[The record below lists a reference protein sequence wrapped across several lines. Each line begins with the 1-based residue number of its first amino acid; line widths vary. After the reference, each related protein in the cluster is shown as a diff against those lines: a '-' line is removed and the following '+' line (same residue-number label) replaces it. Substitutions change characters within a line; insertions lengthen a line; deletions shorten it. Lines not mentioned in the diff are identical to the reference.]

1 MFPVTPEYRFATVMA
16 PFFPVCGAM
25 MLERTC
31 FMDYLEIEGK
41 AQLERFGIQTNGG
54 VILDGDGIP
63 SGIEFPCILKGQIQA
78 GHRGQ
83 HGAVKVVKTPEELLD
98 VKKKIEKISIN
109 GKHMEGV
116 ISTGFLP
123 IAEEYYLGLTLDVK
137 NRALVMLFTPFGG
150 MDIEELAANSPEK
163 LLRFDCTDGFD
174 EEAFRKAA
182 AGFGLEKGRM
192 DKLVQIAGK
201 LTDACFELDAT
212 TVEINPLAV
221 LEDGSMVAI
230 DCKLVI
236 DDNSLYRQG
245 DYRILPR
252 TYQQK
257 TPQELEAQEYDL
269 TYVELDSEGD
279 IGTMAG
285 GAGIGMATMDT
296 IRHYG
301 GRVNNF
307 LDLGGGVTAEKTY
320 HAMKILLQ
328 NEKTNYVF
336 VNVFG
341 GINNCADMAEGI
353 TRAYTELGSTK
364 PVVVKSRGFNQ
375 EQGWELYEKLGFAQT
390 KYGTTDEA
398 ARKLLKLKEG
408 K

>member
-1 MFPVTPEYRFATVMA
+1 
-16 PFFPVCGAM
+16 
-25 MLERTC
+25 
-31 FMDYLEIEGK
+31 MDYLEIEGK
-41 AQLERFGIQTNGG
+41 KQLERFGIQTNGG
-54 VILDGDGIP
+54 IILEGDEIP
-63 SGIEFPCILKGQIQA
+63 AEVEFPCVLKGQIQA

-83 HGAVKVVKTPEELLD
+83 HGAVKVVKTPEELIE
-98 VKKKIEKISIN
+98 VKKQIEQISIN

-137 NRALVMLFTPFGG
+137 NRAMVMLFTPFGG
-150 MDIEELAANSPEK
+150 MDIEDLASKSPEK
-163 LLRFDCTDGFD
+163 LLRFDCTAGFD
-174 EEAFRKAA
+174 EKEFRKQAA
-182 AGFGLEKGRM
+182 VFGLAEERM
-192 DKLVQIAGK
+192 NKLVDVAAK
-201 LTDACFELDAT
+201 LTEACFELDAT
-212 TVEINPLAV
+212 TVEINPLAI
-221 LEDGSMVAI
+221 LEDGTMVAI

-245 DYRILPR
+245 DYTILPR
-252 TYQQK
+252 TSQK
-257 TPQELEAQEYDL
+257 KSPQELEAQEHDL
-269 TYVELDSEGD
+269 TYVELDPEGD

-301 GRVNNF
+301 GKVNNF

-320 HAMKILLQ
+320 QAMKILLQ
-328 NEKTNYVF
+328 NEKTDYVF

-353 TRAYTELGSTK
+353 ARAYTELKSTK

-375 EQGWELYEKLGFAQT
+375 EQGWEIYEKLGFEQT

-398 ARKLLKLKEG
+398 AKKLLKLKEG

>member
-1 MFPVTPEYRFATVMA
+1 MCPERPDTGRPPWAA
-16 PFFPVCGAM
+16 W
-25 MLERTC
+25 
-31 FMDYLEIEGK
+31 
-41 AQLERFGIQTNGG
+41 
-54 VILDGDGIP
+54 
-63 SGIEFPCILKGQIQA
+63 
-78 GHRGQ
+78 
-83 HGAVKVVKTPEELLD
+83 AVKVVKTPEELLD

-137 NRALVMLFTPFGG
+137 SRALVMLFTPFGG

-163 LLRFDCTDGFD
+163 LLRFDCTGGFD
-174 EEAFRKAA
+174 EEAFRKETAE
-182 AGFGLEKGRM
+182 FGLGKERM
-192 DKLVQIAGK
+192 DKLVQIADK

-221 LEDGSMVAI
+221 LENGSMVAI

-245 DYRILPR
+245 DYKILPR
-252 TYQQK
+252 TFQQK
-257 TPQELEAQEYDL
+257 THQELEAQEYDL

-320 HAMKILLQ
+320 QAMKILLQ

-336 VNVFG
+336 VNIFG

-353 TRAYTELGSTK
+353 TRAYTELESTK
-364 PVVVKSRGFNQ
+364 SVVVKSRGFNQ

-398 ARKLLKLKEG
+398 AQKLLKLKEG

>member
-1 MFPVTPEYRFATVMA
+1 
-16 PFFPVCGAM
+16 
-25 MLERTC
+25 
-31 FMDYLEIEGK
+31 MDYLEIEGK
-41 AQLERFGIQTNGG
+41 AQLERFGIETNGG
-54 VILDGDGIP
+54 VLLEGDGIP
-63 SGIEFPCILKGQIQA
+63 PEVEFPCVLKGQIQA

-83 HGAVKVVKTPEELLD
+83 HGAVKVVRTPEELLE
-98 VKKKIEKISIN
+98 VKKQIEKISIN
-109 GKHMEGV
+109 GKHMEAV

-137 NRALVMLFTPFGG
+137 NRAMVMLFTPFGG
-150 MDIEELAANSPEK
+150 MDIEDLAANSPEK
-163 LLRFDCTDGFD
+163 LLCFDCTDGFD
-174 EEAFRKAA
+174 EKEFREAA
-182 AGFGLEKGRM
+182 AVFELPQERM
-192 DKLVQIAGK
+192 EKLVGIAGK

-245 DYRILPR
+245 NYMLLPR
-252 TYQQK
+252 TSQQK
-257 TPQELEAQEYDL
+257 SSQELEAQEHDL
-269 TYVELDSEGD
+269 TYVELDSDGD

-320 HAMKILLQ
+320 QAMKILLQ
-328 NEKTNYVF
+328 NEKTDYVF

-353 TRAYTELGSTK
+353 GRAYTELKSTK

-375 EQGWELYEKLGFAQT
+375 EQGWAVYEKLGFAQT

-398 ARKLLKLKEG
+398 AQKLLKLKEG